1 MGDGYIRESDD
12 ENKQFGCKNNQEYID
27 RYLEEGQEPP
37 KYYDPRCR
45 GWYSMQ
51 YKKPTSTFS
60 NVYNYANGRLGVT
73 NCVPLWSSDNT
84 KYYGAYCL
92 DQYPTSDTNDFVSHY
107 FKTNDQSNVN
117 YLIFN
122 EDEEFKQ
129 GNFTRVKSWIENLVF
144 KGVYYVEDIQMQEI
158 KVD

>member
-1 MGDGYIRESDD
+1 
-12 ENKQFGCKNNQEYID
+12 
-27 RYLEEGQEPP
+27 
-37 KYYDPRCR
+37 
-45 GWYSMQ
+45 MQ